1 MAKDENVLAEGGI
14 QFFGKMSVA
23 ATHEIKNSLAII
35 NESAGLLKDLSMMA
49 EKGHPLSLKR
59 INDISSMVTRQ
70 VQRADLVLKKLNQ
83 FSHSVDMSTQVA
95 DLEKTVCF
103 VLDLASGFIERQ
115 GALVEVTAPVLPVLV
130 TSNLFYLENMIWK
143 AIETACCSA
152 KGEKR
157 VMISFGTDLKAPLI
171 WFSMDTAKD
180 DLMEDVFGSKKV
192 RALMAYLDISV
203 KKSKENNNFGLLWPE
218 LI

>member
-70 VQRADLVLKKLNQ
+70 VQRADLVLRKLNQ

-95 DLEKTVCF
+95 DLEKTVRF
-103 VLDLASGFIERQ
+103 VLNLASGFIERQ
-115 GALVEVTAPVLPVLV
+115 GGLVEVTAPVLPVLV

-143 AIETACCSA
+143 AIETACQA
-152 KGEKR
+152 AGHEKK
-157 VMISFGTDLKAPLI
+157 VKISFGTDISEPLI
-171 WFSMDTAKD
+171 WFTMNSAKKEIMD
-180 DLMEDVFGSKKV
+180 DLFGSKEDSV
-192 RALMAYLDISV
+192 LMAYLNISI
-203 KKSKENNNFGLLWPE
+203 KKNEKNNGFGLLWPK

>member
-49 EKGHPLSLKR
+49 EKGPPLSLER
-59 INDISSMVTRQ
+59 INDISQRVIRQ
-70 VQRADLVLKKLNQ
+70 VQRADLVLRKLNQ

-95 DLEKTVCF
+95 DLEKTVRF
-103 VLDLASGFIERQ
+103 VLNLASGFIERQ
-115 GALVEVTAPVLPVLV
+115 GVLVEVTAPVSPVLV

-143 AIETACCSA
+143 AIETACCAA

-157 VMISFGTDLKAPLI
+157 VMISFETDLKAPLI

-203 KKSKENNNFGLLWPE
+203 KKSKENNDFGLLWPE